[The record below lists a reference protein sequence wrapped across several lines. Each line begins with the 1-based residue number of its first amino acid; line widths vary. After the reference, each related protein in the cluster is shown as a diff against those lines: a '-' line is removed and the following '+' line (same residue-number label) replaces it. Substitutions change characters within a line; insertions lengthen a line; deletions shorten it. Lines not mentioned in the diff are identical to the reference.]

1 MVVSRVEPS
10 LTSSRHAYPPR
21 PAGTCLERGGRL
33 TVGASTVIVRKG
45 RARSFLGGL
54 LHEFILGTKGR
65 TIILDVFVPDREDRA
80 EGPLPANGSSGE
92 AA

>member
-1 MVVSRVEPS
+1 M
-10 LTSSRHAYPPR
+10 
-21 PAGTCLERGGRL
+21 
-33 TVGASTVIVRKG
+33 IVRKG